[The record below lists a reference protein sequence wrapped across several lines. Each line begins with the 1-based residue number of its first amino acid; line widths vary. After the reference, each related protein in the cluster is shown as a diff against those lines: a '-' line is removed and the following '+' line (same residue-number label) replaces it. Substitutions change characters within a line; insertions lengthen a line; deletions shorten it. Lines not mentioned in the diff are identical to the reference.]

1 MIRVL
6 VSACLRGERVR
17 YNGADAAAGNPILD
31 GWLAEGR
38 VVRFCPEVAAGLGV
52 PRPAAEISGAG
63 GAAVL
68 EGAARVVTR
77 VGTDVTASF
86 LSGARQALAAAVA
99 EGVQLAVL
107 KDGSPS
113 CGSTF
118 VYDGSFDGTRTR
130 DRGVTAALL
139 ERAGI
144 RVFSEAALA
153 QAAEYLRA
161 LEARS

>member
-1 MIRVL
+1 
-6 VSACLRGERVR
+6 
-17 YNGADAAAGNPILD
+17 
-31 GWLAEGR
+31 
-38 VVRFCPEVAAGLGV
+38 
-52 PRPAAEISGAG
+52 
-63 GAAVL
+63 
-68 EGAARVVTR
+68 